1 MDELLSVHG
10 LTKRFGSKMAVHA
23 LDLVLWP
30 GEILGFLGPNGAG
43 KTTTIK
49 VLCGLLQPTAG
60 AMFYK
65 RQLVNRFADIAAN
78 VGVLIDPAFPT
89 YLPGR
94 QILQMVARL
103 RGASPSEVDELL
115 DLVDLVKDS
124 EKRAGNYSFGMRVR
138 LGLAVALLGKPEM
151 LLMDEP
157 TVGLDPAGKMAFI
170 ERLRIFRE
178 QGGSVLFSSHQLEEV
193 RLLCDR
199 VAYIDDGQL
208 RFVLPIEELGQKDE
222 FCLQV
227 QPFLDEQNSPLTVPA
242 RLEPNENGT
251 GNVVVQKPDL
261 SQALTDLIQG
271 GYRVV
276 DIQNE
281 HSALWQVFQ
290 DKGENTK

>member
-1 MDELLSVHG
+1 MDELLGVRG
-10 LTKRFGSKMAVHA
+10 LTKRFGSKTAVYA
-23 LDLVLWP
+23 LDLVLEP

-49 VLCGLLQPTAG
+49 MLCGLLQPTAG

-65 RQLVNRFADIAAN
+65 RQPVERFADIAAN
-78 VGVLIDPAFPT
+78 VGVLIDPAFPA
-89 YLPGR
+89 YLSGR
-94 QILQMVARL
+94 QILQMATRL
-103 RGASPSEVDELL
+103 RGASSDEVDELL
-115 DLVDLVKDS
+115 DLVDLAKDS

-199 VAYIDDGQL
+199 VAYIHDGQL
-208 RFVLPIEELGQKDE
+208 RFVSPIEELGQNDE
-222 FCLQV
+222 ICLQV
-227 QPFLDEQNSPLTVPA
+227 QPALDEQNNPLTVPA
-242 RLEPNENGT
+242 RPEAGENGT
-251 GNVVVQKPDL
+251 GSVVIRKPDL
-261 SQALTDLIQG
+261 CQALTDLIHG

-290 DKGENTK
+290 ERGESTQ